1 MIYQEVMVP
10 TSNPTLYYWHWV
22 DSDDL
27 CNSEYDIAGV
37 VVEYAG
43 ELEAVDAFTLCYP
56 NNTNG
61 WRSRTVS
68 VSGYAGKSV
77 ILYLAA
83 FTDGTLN
90 SNWFIDDVSLGSQLL
105 SLSEAMIGE
114 MRPGFTW
121 WSKAGQPLIYRV
133 SAREHEVRLAL
144 ERDVKE

>member
-1 MIYQEVMVP
+1 
-10 TSNPTLYYWHWV
+10 
-22 DSDDL
+22 
-27 CNSEYDIAGV
+27 
-37 VVEYAG
+37 
-43 ELEAVDAFTLCYP
+43 
-56 NNTNG
+56 
-61 WRSRTVS
+61 